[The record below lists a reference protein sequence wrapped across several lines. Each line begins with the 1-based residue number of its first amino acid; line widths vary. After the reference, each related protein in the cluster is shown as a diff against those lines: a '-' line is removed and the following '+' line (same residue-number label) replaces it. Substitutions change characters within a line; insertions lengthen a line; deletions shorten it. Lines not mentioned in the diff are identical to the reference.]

1 MCAFKKD
8 GSSSSKLVCEKFVP
22 KEKRDYCLKELIET
36 EAKYVEVLQMLRN
49 YFINSPMLV
58 LKEQDRET
66 IFMNIPQLI
75 DVHQNFYAKISDYVS
90 KYIQQARRNSLGSIF
105 IEYKMK
111 FLLYSKFCCDLP
123 RGKLI
128 LIYLNTFLHFLKC
141 VLRRR

>member
-1 MCAFKKD
+1 
-8 GSSSSKLVCEKFVP
+8 
-22 KEKRDYCLKELIET
+22 
-36 EAKYVEVLQMLRN
+36 MLRN

-75 DVHQNFYAKISDYVS
+75 EVHQNFYSKIEDYVS
-90 KYIQQARRNSLGSIF
+90 KYIQQATRRISLGSIF

-123 RGKLI
+123 KGKLKVD
-128 LIYLNTFLHFLKC
+128 TF
-141 VLRRR
+141 